1 MSFATLPS
9 IAAPSQRQ
17 DRRDAPASSL
27 RSHSSA
33 SSTSAS
39 SSISSTS
46 STSSASSAAHSSPQ
60 SSTIMASASKS
71 PSALH
76 HQPARRTAGTT
87 SPLLMLIHPHA
98 PIHTPVP
105 PSLRDR
111 RPSAPNVLPLTA
123 PLSSEERWYDNA
135 EFQTPTG
142 TPASA
147 PCSTCSSP
155 LLSPRPALPLRKSAD
170 SASFPFHSRRH

>member
-1 MSFATLPS
+1 MSFATHTS
-9 IAAPSQRQ
+9 IAAPSQRS
-17 DRRDAPASSL
+17 ASSP
-27 RSHSSA
+27 RPHSSA

-39 SSISSTS
+39 SSMSSTS
-46 STSSASSAAHSSPQ
+46 SISSASSAVYSSPQ

-71 PSALH
+71 PSTLH

-105 PSLRDR
+105 PSLKDR

-123 PLSSEERWYDNA
+123 PLTSEERWYDNA

-142 TPASA
+142 TAASA

-155 LLSPRPALPLRKSAD
+155 FFDPRPPLPMRKSAD
-170 SASFPFHSRRH
+170 SATFPRQH

>member
-17 DRRDAPASSL
+17 HDKPASSL

-39 SSISSTS
+39 SSISSIS
-46 STSSASSAAHSSPQ
+46 STSSASSAIHSSQ

-71 PSALH
+71 PSAPH
-76 HQPARRTAGTT
+76 HQPARRTPGTT

-123 PLSSEERWYDNA
+123 PLTSEERWYDNA

-142 TPASA
+142 TPTSA

-170 SASFPFHSRRH
+170 SATFPFHSQRH